1 MARKWVCE
9 PPTMRINALD
19 PMRIALIFGMLFWAL
34 GVSAQNAFSDS
45 LSHAAER
52 LRDRA
57 VVNNKLRVAVVEML
71 APAGDIPASTLT
83 YIEETLIARLVQA
96 GGVMVLER
104 RQLGMVQEEQRRS
117 ASGTFDERAAVELGR
132 LMAADAIVT
141 GRVFQVD
148 KKMHLMLRLLD
159 TSTGVLLGS
168 VETFT
173 SFPKGKEVDPK
184 AAKAPAIPRGT
195 QEPVRMKRDVRGSE
209 RASIVELRA
218 LGLGSSY
225 FGQFHPGLA
234 MEIAVRAREHDQGV
248 AVPGKVALGVQLGY
262 WPSMVNVPDVQ
273 FDIGHIVDIRRTEGF
288 NSFQQVRFGTTDMG
302 PGRLFLMSRGPE
314 TVFIEPVYGPEVIG
328 TELLEYDRYRLSGVR
343 MDMANFN
350 IPVRWY
356 LSGNHMYDNVLKLY
370 AELGFG
376 MDMVRTHA
384 IYDVTKTLIRLDRT
398 DYHYDKQVTRFAT
411 TKPSLSGGATNM
423 WFTHLS
429 FGGGLEIGRFNF
441 FATGRWYISAEFT
454 ELGESY
460 QRVRGNILAYPLL
473 VGAQNDQRTMNELE
487 RDGAVPFGATDL
499 ERMSSDGS
507 AGTGS
512 TSTGNGVDRFWEKRH
527 FIFGLSFRIL

>member
-1 MARKWVCE
+1 MRPNALN
-9 PPTMRINALD
+9 TMRLV
-19 PMRIALIFGMLFWAL
+19 LIIGMVCWAL
-34 GVSAQNAFSDS
+34 GTNAQNAFSDS

-57 VVNNKLRVAVVEML
+57 VENKKLKVAVVEMI
-71 APAGDIPASTLT
+71 APGGDISAATLT

-117 ASGTFDERAAVELGR
+117 ASGTFDEREAVELGR

-173 SFPKGKEVDPK
+173 SFPKGKEVSPK
-184 AAKAPAIPRGT
+184 AERTAPIPRDT
-195 QEPVRMKRDVRGSE
+195 QDPVRMKRDVRGSE
-209 RASIVELRA
+209 RVSIVELRA
-218 LGLGSSY
+218 LGLGSTY
-225 FGQFHPGLA
+225 FGQFHPGAAL
-234 MEIAVRAREHDQGV
+234 EIAVRAREHDQGM
-248 AVPGKVALGVQLGY
+248 ALPGKVALGVQLGY
-262 WPSMVNVPDVQ
+262 WPAMVDVPDVP
-273 FDIGHIVDIRRTEGF
+273 FDIGHIVDIRRSEGF

-314 TVFIEPVYGPEVIG
+314 TVFIEPVTGPNVIG
-328 TELLEYDRYRLSGVR
+328 TELLEYDRYRLSSVR

-350 IPVRWY
+350 IPLRWY

-376 MDMVRTHA
+376 MDMVRTQA
-384 IYDVTKTLIRLDRT
+384 IYDVTSTLLRLDRT
-398 DYHYDKQVTRFAT
+398 DYHYDLQVDRFAT
-411 TKPSLSGGATNM
+411 NKPSLSSAGTNM

-454 ELGESY
+454 ELGDSY
-460 QRVRGNILAYPLL
+460 ERVRGNILAYPLL
-473 VGAQNDQRTMNELE
+473 VGAQNDQRVLNDVE
-487 RDGAVPFGATDL
+487 RDGVVPFGATDL
-499 ERMSSDGS
+499 ERMTSDGS
-507 AGTGS
+507 GGTGS

-527 FIFGLSFRIL
+527 FIFGLSIRFL